1 MAEKM
6 DIKAKLRAQLKQD
19 MASNGKRSSGTVN
32 LPKDMDF
39 FKVVKGKNKFDILP
53 FINKNGDPAY
63 KQEILMHYGV
73 GPEEK
78 GVICP
83 KTVGKRC
90 PICEQFAKLKNDPDA
105 DEKAVKALKPKERTL
120 FNIVNKGEGAAEG
133 VMVLEI
139 ARYNFTRVLLEEL
152 NTTDDESNLDF
163 FDLENGKTL
172 VVRFSETAMGS
183 GKPFLEATRIDFY
196 DRRQAY
202 KPSILK
208 DVVKLDEALTILPYD
223 DIVKLMNGAD
233 DEDEDAGEKKASK
246 KKPSRDEEDDTDAD
260 EEDEKPAKKSSK
272 KPEVEDDDADEEEE
286 QPKKPAKKASTEDE
300 DDTDAD
306 EEDEAPKKP
315 AKKAAVEDEEDADE
329 EDEKPAKKPSKKP
342 ADDEDE
348 DDKEEEASASKPAGK
363 CPHGHTFGKDNIK
376 MDECGECLKFDDC
389 RAAKKKMAAK

>member
-260 EEDEKPAKKSSK
+260 EE
-272 KPEVEDDDADEEEE
+272 EE

>member
-260 EEDEKPAKKSSK
+260 EEDE
-272 KPEVEDDDADEEEE
+272 
-286 QPKKPAKKASTEDE
+286 
-300 DDTDAD
+300 
-306 EEDEAPKKP
+306 APKKP
-315 AKKAAVEDEEDADE
+315 TKKAAVEDEEDADE